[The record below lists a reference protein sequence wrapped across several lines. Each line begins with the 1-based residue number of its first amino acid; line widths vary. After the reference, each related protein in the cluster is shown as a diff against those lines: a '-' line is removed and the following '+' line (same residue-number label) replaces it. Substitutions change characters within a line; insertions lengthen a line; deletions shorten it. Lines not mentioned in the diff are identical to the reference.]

1 MAKTYT
7 PRCPVFF
14 CTRLPTTPAMA
25 LAFVSV
31 DTGLNDF
38 RLVSREAAARQGMEQ
53 LWDELHRKVA
63 VVYRDDALYAD
74 IQDMLH
80 ACAGEASPGAM
91 PVADWLIHLHAT
103 AREPPSGIDIALLGD
118 IRARRAAR
126 KAPPPSPSPTPDADV
141 DMISADVENYI
152 AAEIGPSVT
161 VAYAM

>member
-1 MAKTYT
+1 
-7 PRCPVFF
+7 
-14 CTRLPTTPAMA
+14 MA

-38 RLVSREAAARQGMEQ
+38 RLISREAAARQGMEQ
-53 LWDELHRKVA
+53 LWDELHYEVA

-91 PVADWLIHLHAT
+91 PAADWLIHLHAT

-118 IRARRAAR
+118 IRARRATR
-126 KAPPPSPSPTPDADV
+126 KAPPPADADEAA
-141 DMISADVENYI
+141 IAADVESYVQQ
-152 AAEIGPSVT
+152 ATGGP
-161 VAYAM
+161 AIRLFQE